1 MGDKLD
7 EIFDDDDLGLLDV
20 EEKEKKKSSGD
31 NIIARRFLEINA
43 FYKDN
48 GREPSEDG
56 SFLEKRLYSRL
67 QSIKEDDT
75 LIELLKEYDEYGL
88 LKKKEK
94 ESSGGIE
101 DIFEDDDLGLLS
113 SDDEDI
119 FDLRHVKATERI
131 DPDYIAQRSRCVDFD
146 AKYREGIESV
156 INDLN
161 QRKRDLVEFR
171 SDDLEVGR
179 YYVLKG
185 MILYLAEDASSDVDF
200 DFNSGKKT
208 RRDGRTRCVFANG
221 TESPLLY
228 RSLVKALQKDGLAIS
243 DVHDAELPVD
253 TIDSDDVQ
261 NGYIYVLTSQ
271 SQKPEIRDMKNLYKI
286 GFCSGDVHDRIKNA
300 ANEPTYLMSGVNI
313 ILTARCYNMNARILE
328 DNMHKFCGKSNAN
341 FIVKDKQGKEHHP
354 REWFIVPLDVI
365 ERAIQ
370 LIKED
375 RIGDYRYDPEL
386 NAIIELSKNNG

>member
-1 MGDKLD
+1 MKSELDK
-7 EIFDDDDLGLLDV
+7 IFNDDDLGLLDI
-20 EEKEKKKSSGD
+20 EEKETKKLSGD
-31 NIIARRFLEINA
+31 SIIARRFLEINS

-48 GREPSEDG
+48 GREPSG
-56 SFLEKRLYSRL
+56 NGGFKEKRLFLRL
-67 QSIKEDDT
+67 QSIKKDEA
-75 LIELLKEYDEYGL
+75 LIETLKDYDEYGL
-88 LKKKEK
+88 LEK
-94 ESSGGIE
+94 IEGHSTGGIE

-113 SDDEDI
+113 SDSEDI
-119 FDLRHVKATERI
+119 FEMKHVKATERI
-131 DPDYIAQRSRCVDFD
+131 DPDYIAQRIRCVDFD
-146 AKYREGIESV
+146 ARYREGIEAV

-161 QRKRDLVEFR
+161 QRRRDLVEFK

-185 MILYLAEDASSDVDF
+185 MILYLAEDESEDVDF
-200 DFNSGKKT
+200 DFDSGKKT
-208 RRDGRTRCVFANG
+208 RRDGRTRCIFANG

-228 RSLVKALQKDGLAIS
+228 RSLVKALQRDGLAIS
-243 DVHDAELPVD
+243 DVHDAELPID

-271 SQKPEIRDMKNLYKI
+271 SQKSEIKDIKNLYKI

-300 ANEPTYLMSGVNI
+300 ANEPTYLMSGVNV
-313 ILTARCYNMNARILE
+313 ILTARCYNMNTRILE
-328 DNMHKFCGKSNAN
+328 DNIHKFFGKSNAN
-341 FIVKDKQGKEHHP
+341 FIVKDRQGKEHHP

-375 RIGDYRYDPEL
+375 KIGDYRYDPEL
-386 NAIIELSKNNG
+386 NAIIELSK

>member
-1 MGDKLD
+1 MKDELDK
-7 EIFDDDDLGLLDV
+7 IFNDDDLGLLGI
-20 EEKEKKKSSGD
+20 EEKETKKLSGD
-31 NIIARRFLEINA
+31 SIIARRFLEINS

-48 GREPSEDG
+48 GREPSENG
-56 SFLEKRLYSRL
+56 GLIEKRLFLRL
-67 QSIKEDDT
+67 QSIKKDEAIIET
-75 LIELLKEYDEYGL
+75 LKDYDEYGL
-88 LKKKEK
+88 LEK
-94 ESSGGIE
+94 IEGHSTGGIE

-113 SDDEDI
+113 SDSEDI
-119 FDLRHVKATERI
+119 FEMKHVKATERI
-131 DPDYIAQRSRCVDFD
+131 DPDYIAQRIRCVDFD
-146 AKYREGIESV
+146 ARYREGIEAV

-161 QRKRDLVEFR
+161 QRRRDLVEFK

-185 MILYLAEDASSDVDF
+185 MILYLAEDESEDVDF
-200 DFNSGKKT
+200 DFDSGKKT
-208 RRDGRTRCVFANG
+208 RRDGRTRCIFANG

-243 DVHDAELPVD
+243 DVHDAELPTD
-253 TIDSDDVQ
+253 TIDSDDVL

-271 SQKPEIRDMKNLYKI
+271 SQKPEIKDIKNLYKI

-300 ANEPTYLMSGVNI
+300 ANEPTYLMSGVNV

-328 DNMHKFCGKSNAN
+328 DNMHKFFGKSNAN
-341 FIVKDKQGKEHHP
+341 FIVKDRQGREHHP

-365 ERAIQ
+365 ERAIH

-375 RIGDYRYDPEL
+375 KIGDYRYDPEL
-386 NAIIELSKNNG
+386 NAIIELSK

>member
-1 MGDKLD
+1 MKSELDK
-7 EIFDDDDLGLLDV
+7 IFNDDDLGILGI
-20 EEKEKKKSSGD
+20 EEKETKKPSGD
-31 NIIARRFLEINA
+31 SIIARRFLEINS

-48 GREPSEDG
+48 GREPSENG
-56 SFLEKRLYSRL
+56 GFIEKRLFLRL
-67 QSIKEDDT
+67 QSIKKDEA
-75 LIELLKEYDEYGL
+75 LIETLKDYDEYGL
-88 LKKKEK
+88 LEK
-94 ESSGGIE
+94 IEGHSIGGIE
-101 DIFEDDDLGLLS
+101 DIFEDDDMGLLS
-113 SDDEDI
+113 SDSEDI
-119 FDLRHVKATERI
+119 FEMKHVKATERI
-131 DPDYIAQRSRCVDFD
+131 DPDYIAQRIRCVDFD
-146 AKYREGIESV
+146 VRYREGIEAV

-161 QRKRDLVEFR
+161 QRRRDLVEFK

-185 MILYLAEDASSDVDF
+185 MILYLAEDESEDVDF
-200 DFNSGKKT
+200 DFDSGKKT
-208 RRDGRTRCVFANG
+208 RRDGRTRCIFANG

-243 DVHDAELPVD
+243 DAHDAELPID

-261 NGYIYVLTSQ
+261 NGYIYVLKSQ
-271 SQKPEIRDMKNLYKI
+271 SQKSEIKHIKNLYKI

-300 ANEPTYLMSGVNI
+300 ANEPTYLMSGVNV

-328 DNMHKFCGKSNAN
+328 DNMHKFFGKSNAN
-341 FIVKDKQGKEHHP
+341 FIVKDRQGKEHHP

-375 RIGDYRYDPEL
+375 KIGDYRYDPEL
-386 NAIIELSKNNG
+386 NAIIELSK